1 LIVTF
6 LIGTARRS
14 LERSAGRRAERIMAR
29 ATFMGGTSRT
39 RWLIEQR
46 SPLVQKGLGNANIL
60 NMMIYAWL
68 TTATLEAL
76 VGIIFARHRV
86 VRVFSEK
93 GIDLM
98 YNQASWSEA
107 ILDGDRLSR
116 SRILL
121 GRVREDR
128 RIVSRETRKPSP
140 SPLREQITNG

>member
-1 LIVTF
+1 
-6 LIGTARRS
+6 
-14 LERSAGRRAERIMAR
+14 M
-29 ATFMGGTSRT
+29 
-39 RWLIEQR
+39 
-46 SPLVQKGLGNANIL
+46 
-60 NMMIYAWL
+60 
-68 TTATLEAL
+68 
-76 VGIIFARHRV
+76 

-98 YNQASWSEA
+98 YNQASWSKA